1 MDAKDKNLNDRI
13 NLLDI
18 KLEKNLWGKSK
29 GTSKGMGTV
38 GWNKWKNNSYFPGLE
53 KKRQVKKL

>member
-1 MDAKDKNLNDRI
+1 MDAKDKNLNNRI
-13 NLLDI
+13 NILEI
-18 KLEKNLWGKSK
+18 KLWGKSK
-29 GTSKGMGTV
+29 GGTSKGMGTV